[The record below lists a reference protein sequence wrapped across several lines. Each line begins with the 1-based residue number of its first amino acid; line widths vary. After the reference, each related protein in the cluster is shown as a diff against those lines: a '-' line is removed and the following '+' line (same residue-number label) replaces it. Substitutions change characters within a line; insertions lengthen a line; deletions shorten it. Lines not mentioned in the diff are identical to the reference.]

1 MASSSRASRLRMRLS
16 SGLGFPSLRLGVR
29 AASLAT
35 LVILVLVLALF
46 QYRWIGELR
55 EAQEARASARL
66 SDTVKALADAFDT
79 EVTRAILVFEIPPAA
94 IAMSSGP
101 DPLERRWR
109 EWNRTARWPQ
119 IISGVALL
127 ELSGGHL
134 QPQWIGSPAKSDV
147 ASVLRANGLSTLTS
161 PAHSRRIIVRDPD
174 RQVLNLD
181 GQPAMV
187 LPLSAFS
194 ARAGIMEVRLV
205 LVHLDGDYL
214 AKVVFPQLLDAHS
227 TAEDREAFHFEIA
240 RGTDRSIDD
249 ETPAVVD
256 VLHFRPDCLLGQTGR
271 RTILSSGD
279 NLGDQPMS
287 SLPRLPPRPDVA
299 DGVPLDVLI
308 QAVGRCQTP
317 PATGIAGV
325 MQLIVRRHEAQMRA
339 LLTRFRWRNQMVSG
353 VVLATLL
360 VTMAVLVI
368 SAERAR
374 ALARMQTVVAA
385 GISHELRTPLASLR
399 IAADDLK
406 SGQVDNRE
414 QARRYGEIIDGQSR
428 RLGHVVDQ
436 AIALAGATTRNGSQ
450 QHRPVS
456 VVEILDVA
464 TATLSQALRRASV
477 SVERSVPTDVPQI
490 VVDREMV
497 VGCLT
502 NLIENSIKYAASGGY
517 IFLSVRAVRRCGK
530 LVVEFSVE
538 DRGPGIDDD
547 EMAAVFEPF
556 YRGKSARQS
565 RQSGSGLGLT
575 VVKSAVEAHGGWIR
589 VERVKPHGCRFNLFF
604 PSEAQ
609 AGSQGT

>member
-1 MASSSRASRLRMRLS
+1 MHVS
-16 SGLGFPSLRLGVR
+16 SGSGVSRFRTSLR

-35 LVILVLVLALF
+35 LVTLVIVLALF
-46 QYRWIGELR
+46 QYRWIGELG
-55 EAQEARASARL
+55 EAQEARAFVRL
-66 SDTVKALADAFDT
+66 SDTVKALTDAFDT
-79 EVTRAILVFEIPPAA
+79 EATRAILVFEIPPAA
-94 IAMSSGP
+94 IAKSSGLE
-101 DPLERRWR
+101 PLERRWR
-109 EWNRTARWPQ
+109 EWNSTARWPQ

-127 ELSGGHL
+127 ESSDGHL
-134 QPQWIGSPAKSDV
+134 QTQWIGSPAKSDV
-147 ASVLRANGLSTLTS
+147 ASILRVHGPSTLAS
-161 PAHSRRIIVRDPD
+161 LAGPRRIVVRDPVS
-174 RQVLNLD
+174 QVLSLD
-181 GQPAMV
+181 GQPAVV

-194 ARAGIMEVRLV
+194 ARPGMVEVRSV
-205 LVHLDGDYL
+205 LVHLDEDYL
-214 AKVVFPQLLDAHS
+214 AKTVFPQLLDAHS
-227 TAEDREAFHFEIA
+227 TAEDRKAFRFEIA
-240 RGTDRSIDD
+240 RGTDHSVDD
-249 ETPAVVD
+249 ETAAVAG
-256 VLHFRPDCLLGQTGR
+256 VLHVRRDCLLGRTGR

-279 NLGDQPMS
+279 TLSHRPGS
-287 SLPRLPPRPDVA
+287 SLTRLPPRPDVA
-299 DGVPLDVLI
+299 DGIPVDVLI
-308 QAVGRCQTP
+308 QAAGRCQTP
-317 PATGIAGV
+317 PARETTGV
-325 MQLIVRRHEAQMRA
+325 MQLIVRRQEAPMQR
-339 LLTRFRWRNQMVSG
+339 LLTRFRRRTQIASG